1 MTPAQINRQDRPSRA
16 LLRRQQA
23 AAAARPMLSALP
35 ITARGVTIA
44 IAGLDDDG
52 RTTILELRGRRG
64 RAHTLAVYR
73 RELRRYGDSGRAYR
87 PVMAR

>member
-1 MTPAQINRQDRPSRA
+1 
-16 LLRRQQA
+16 
-23 AAAARPMLSALP
+23 MLSALP
-35 ITARGVTIA
+35 ITTRGVTIS